1 MSARVHPAHLPEET
15 SSMRLPDRITGS
27 LVATLGVLA
36 TYGGSQFPPVPGQDV
51 GPSVFPMVIGIGLI
65 LCGLMIAF
73 GIGHSFE
80 DKAQADIAAVQGPP
94 HQAQPAIP
102 LGSRLRALLPPG
114 LLLFYVYAVDGIG
127 FVPTAAIMIFTS
139 ALAFGAKIRVA
150 LALAALAPIAIH
162 LIFYKLLRVPLPPGL
177 LPMPW

>member
-1 MSARVHPAHLPEET
+1 
-15 SSMRLPDRITGS
+15 MRLPDRITGS

-80 DKAQADIAAVQGPP
+80 DEAETDIAVVQGPS
-94 HQAQPAIP
+94 HQQPATP
-102 LGSRLRALLPPG
+102 LRSRLRALLPPG
-114 LLLFYVYAVDGIG
+114 LLMFYVYAVDGIG
-127 FVPTAAIMIFTS
+127 FVPTAAIMIFAS
-139 ALAFGAKIRVA
+139 ALAFGARLRVA
-150 LALAALAPIAIH
+150 LPLAALAPIAIH